1 MEVYFIRHGTTDWN
15 AERRFQGEKDIE
27 LNENGRELAGTLGR
41 RLENVHFD
49 RIYSSPLIR
58 AYETACLIRG
68 HRNIPII
75 RDQRLRE
82 LSFGGLEGMPYTQ
95 WIDTDHPRK
104 YFFTEPGR
112 YQPPEGGETLQHVC
126 DRTRDFAQSELEK
139 LACDGK
145 TERVMVVAHG
155 ALLAAL
161 MCYLEGH
168 GVENFWGSGLK
179 GNCEETVFSF
189 DGSVWKKLTDD
200 EGPRT
205 NPYESAAK
213 NEKKD

>member
-15 AERRFQGEKDIE
+15 AERRFQGARDIE
-27 LNENGRELAGTLGR
+27 LNANGRELAGALGR
-41 RLENVHFD
+41 RLENVDFY

-75 RDQRLRE
+75 RDERLKE
-82 LSFGGLEGMPYTQ
+82 LSFGGLEGMPYSEWVATE
-95 WIDTDHPRK
+95 HPRK
-104 YFFTEPGR
+104 YFFNEPGR
-112 YQPPEGGETLQHVC
+112 YEPPEGGETLQHVC
-126 DRTRDFAQSELEK
+126 DRTRDFVQKELEPIAREGSSK
-139 LACDGK
+139 
-145 TERVMVVAHG
+145 RVMVVAHG

-168 GVENFWGSGLK
+168 GVENFWGSGLR

-189 DGSVWKKLTDD
+189 DGKEWKKLTDD
-200 EGPRT
+200 SGERK
-205 NPYESAAK
+205 NPYENK
-213 NEKKD
+213 